1 LLLAAGLAVSAA
13 ANGVSISW
21 DAAYD
26 KAAALVA
33 NMTLLEMANIT
44 YGYAGAGPCSG
55 VSGSL
60 PRLGYP
66 GMCFQDAGQG
76 VRGQDGVNAY
86 PAGLHVGASW
96 NRELALERG
105 QYLGAE
111 FNKKGVSVALGPM
124 VGPLGRVATD
134 GRLWEGFASDPYLSG
149 QLVIPTIQGMQ
160 ENIVA
165 CVKHLIANEQETNR
179 TTSLTHPGGQ
189 AVSSN
194 LDDKTLHELYLWPFD
209 DAVEAGVGV
218 VMCSYN
224 RVNQTYACENEHL
237 AKGVLKGELGFRG
250 FLLSDWNAQH
260 NGLLSATAGL
270 DVVMPTSSL
279 WDNGQLA
286 GYVTNGSLPRAD
298 LEDKALRILA
308 TWYKFGL
315 DANTTAPL
323 GAGMTVSITDPHE
336 YVNARDP
343 ASAPSIYKQAQ
354 EGHVL
359 VKNINNALPLKKPR
373 VLSIFGQDAFP
384 QFTETPITFA
394 GLDLFSY
401 NFQSLLSGVVP
412 LILKAYAYGTATP
425 GTING
430 TLTVGGGS
438 GGNTAPYISTPWDA
452 LQQRAIEDGTQ
463 LFWDASGSTE
473 PEIVGSNDAC
483 LVFLNAFASEG
494 WDRLDGLSDPAGDA
508 LVLHVASKCKNTMVF
523 IHNAGARVVDAFVEH
538 PNVTAIMFA
547 HVPGQDSGRAVA
559 SLIYGDVSPSGR
571 LPYTVG
577 KNQTDYGSL
586 LFPEIGAPT
595 NFDPQSNFTEG
606 VEIDYRSFLV
616 RNVTP
621 RYAFGYGLTYST
633 FSYSNLTVESNSL
646 LTDGHAL
653 TDNVL
658 RATAYITNT
667 GKVSAAEVPQ
677 LYLSIPGASTK
688 VLRGFSKIC
697 LAPNATSEVEFL
709 LRRKDLS
716 QWDVVSQS
724 WFMPQGDFT
733 IEISKSVLDPQL
745 TETVSL

>member
-1 LLLAAGLAVSAA
+1 
-13 ANGVSISW
+13 
-21 DAAYD
+21 
-26 KAAALVA
+26 
-33 NMTLLEMANIT
+33 MTLLEMANIT
-44 YGYAGAGPCSG
+44 YGFSGAGPCSG
-55 VSGSL
+55 VSGSI

-111 FNKKGVSVALGPM
+111 FNRKGVSVALGPM
-124 VGPLGRVATD
+124 VGPLGRVATG

-160 ENIVA
+160 ENVVA
-165 CVKHLIANEQETNR
+165 CVKHLVANEQETNR
-179 TTSLTHPGGQ
+179 STSLTHPGGQ

-209 DAVEAGVGV
+209 DAVEAGVGI

-237 AKGVLKGELGFRG
+237 QKEILKGELGFRG
-250 FLLSDWNAQH
+250 FILSDWNAQH
-260 NGLLSATAGL
+260 NGLLSATSGL

-315 DANTTAPL
+315 DTNSTAAAL
-323 GAGMTVSITDPHE
+323 GAGQVSPLTTPHE
-336 YVNARDP
+336 FVNARDP

-359 VKNINNALPLKKPR
+359 VKNVNNALPLKKPR

-384 QFTETPITFA
+384 QTTATPILFA

-401 NFQSLLSGVVP
+401 NFQSLIPV
-412 LILKAYAYGTATP
+412 ILQAYAYGTATP
-425 GTING
+425 GTLNG

-452 LQQRAIEDGTQ
+452 IQQRTIEDGTQ

-473 PEIVGSNDAC
+473 PEVVGYNDAC

-494 WDRLDGLSDPAGDA
+494 WDRLDGLTDPAGDA

-523 IHNAGARVVDAFVEH
+523 IHNAGARLVDAWVDH
-538 PNVTAIMFA
+538 PNVTAVMFA
-547 HVPGQDSGRAVA
+547 HVPGQDSGRAIA

-571 LPYTVG
+571 LPYTVA
-577 KNQTDYGSL
+577 KNQSDYGSL
-586 LFPEIGAPT
+586 LFPVIGAPD

-606 VEIDYRSFLV
+606 VEIDYRSFLA
-616 RNVTP
+616 RDVTP

-633 FSYSNLTVESNSL
+633 FSYSNLTVEANGALEHS
-646 LTDGHAL
+646 HAL
-653 TDNVL
+653 TDNVM
-658 RATAYITNT
+658 RVTASITNT
-667 GKVSAAEVPQ
+667 GKVTAAEVPQ

-688 VLRGFSKIC
+688 VLRGFTK
-697 LAPNATSEVEFL
+697 TSLCANVTAEVEFL

-716 QWDVVSQS
+716 QWDVTTQK
-724 WFMPQGDFT
+724 WFVPSGDFT
-733 IEISKSVLDPQL
+733 VEISKSVLDVQL
-745 TETVSL
+745 TATFTL